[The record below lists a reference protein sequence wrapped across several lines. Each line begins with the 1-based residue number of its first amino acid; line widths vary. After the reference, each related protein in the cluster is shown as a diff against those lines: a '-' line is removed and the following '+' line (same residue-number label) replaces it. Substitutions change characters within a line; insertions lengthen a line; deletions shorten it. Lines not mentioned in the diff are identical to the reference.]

1 MEKPKKTDVVLCRR
15 PRPQFHSV
23 SEFELGPDLGEGALA
38 TVRLATHKASGKKY
52 ALKIIE
58 LDELGESDLLNIEKE
73 LEIHSKIDCPF
84 IIKMYDFFKEGR
96 MLYMVLEYASRGN
109 MFKFLTKNH
118 PLTED
123 LVLTRLWTQT
133 VLAIQYL
140 HNKNIIMRDLKPE
153 NILLNEN
160 LNVKLC
166 DFGWATHLSDTEY
179 RKLQGGTFVYMSPET
194 LKGEEQGKF
203 SDVWSLGILIF
214 ELMHNREPYSI
225 GDTYDEQM
233 YFIEV
238 QRVVFAKSTSRTLSD
253 LIYKLLKKDHTK
265 RPTVHQILSD
275 PYIQPFVEKAKA
287 GVGHPLPNADQ
298 YKKTSNIKPKALI
311 DIYNSSKNKKPAK
324 ITMHITQGEGQ
335 AYKMNSTN
343 IGQTSNHPST
353 VLHPSNLLAV
363 KTNPKIQNYLKSTSV
378 GQNTLN
384 SIVTNGNQISQRGL
398 TTLNQVRTMSTVN
411 QPRTQTDQSD
421 SQRQFINE
429 NVSRTVLTN
438 IGKSENRHIP
448 YHQST
453 QAIPLSNRNVQ
464 AHHQTATSDPRLNAS
479 HPISQQRK
487 VVIQENQVPL
497 QRNYEEPKIWS
508 GYQNQTRQVH
518 SQSHQVQNSWSNV
531 QNNNQ
536 HRVYTTQPQTH
547 LKTPTLQN
555 QNAARAPLQSD
566 PSNRN
571 TNNLQ
576 VESHRSSNADST
588 MRRPSQS
595 SNMKEILTYYQNR
608 DLEEQTPT
616 PIPASNEQ
624 PSQFNFSGQGTR
636 TLARNHT
643 STLDERKNIPQSM
656 SHQRTPLTRQ
666 HTPVVYAQTATGNP
680 MRSFQ
685 IKNQPQVEPQ
695 EGVRVNQFSA
705 WQQTP
710 NEAESDVKTVQQRNI
725 ITREY
730 NQDRNVQV
738 EQKVESQN
746 NQVIHQHNGNS
757 QRSTNIAAYIQT
769 SNNTQR
775 LQPNGHQYIRRAQSE
790 LNPQALNSLQIQT
803 QTKPTTVTH
812 QQNMNIPKLEM
823 VSTPNQNQSQ
833 ENAQNR
839 VYSQTERNIVYNY
852 QRPTGL
858 NDYNQVKPHAKVQE
872 SHTPQRA
879 SGRRIISHSK
889 NKSYDWRSF
898 QPKEVVQDK
907 QQSNSNRMIQTNQ
920 GGEQKIQVSRFQNEG
935 QTKQTVQVSSTR
947 NGQLM
952 TSNYNQGSTAINGYR
967 PSDAHRG
974 RTPTIESSNQQN
986 TQRNKSRNRIIKLS
1000 DYRPATISS
1009 RKVFMNADKDTAPSD
1024 RLQTRSRVEQPSMS
1038 PNPIQP
1044 KPQQRGM
1051 TKNRS
1056 YNDLKLYQR
1065 KLEEIEAEEKRAS
1078 QKQNVVIREYSGTYS
1093 NRASERNRN
1102 QATDQILVQT
1112 SRARFLTSHQGHFGQ
1127 VQNQRSY
1134 GVDVRQQAPG
1144 LKRNR
1149 SYRKI
1154 KLQDYKIKSKF
1165 S

>member
-1 MEKPKKTDVVLCRR
+1 MEKTKKTDVVLCRR

-23 SEFELGPDLGEGALA
+23 SEFELGADLGEGALA
-38 TVRLATHKASGKKY
+38 TVRLATHRASGKKF
-52 ALKIIE
+52 ALKIIK

-84 IIKMYDFFKEGR
+84 IIKMHDFFKEGR

-118 PLTED
+118 PLSED

-179 RKLQGGTFVYMSPET
+179 KKLQGGTFVYMSPET

-238 QRVVFAKSTSRTLSD
+238 QRVVFAKCTSRTLSD

-311 DIYNSSKNKKPAK
+311 DIYNSSKNKKPSK
-324 ITMHITQGEGQ
+324 ITMHITQGESQ
-335 AYKMNSTN
+335 AYTMHSTN

-353 VLHPSNLLAV
+353 VLHPSNLQGV

-398 TTLNQVRTMSTVN
+398 TTLNQMRTMSTVN
-411 QPRTQTDQSD
+411 HPRTQTDHSHNQK
-421 SQRQFINE
+421 QFQNE
-429 NVSRTVLTN
+429 SVGRTVMTN
-438 IGKSENRHIP
+438 IGKSETRHVP

-453 QAIPLSNRNVQ
+453 QAIQLSSRNVQ
-464 AHHQTATSDPRLNAS
+464 PQRQTNISDPRLNAS

-487 VVIQENQVPL
+487 VVIQENQVPM
-497 QRNYEEPKIWS
+497 QRHYEEPKIRS
-508 GYQNQTRQVH
+508 GYQNQTRTVH

-531 QNNNQ
+531 QANNQ
-536 HRVYTTQPQTH
+536 NRVYATQAQAH
-547 LKTPTLQN
+547 LKTPTLNN
-555 QNAARAPLQSD
+555 QNAARAPAQGD

-576 VESHRSSNADST
+576 VESQRSSNADRI

-595 SNMKEILTYYQNR
+595 SNMREILTYYQNR
-608 DLEEQTPT
+608 EVEEQAPT
-616 PIPASNEQ
+616 PIPVSNEQ

-643 STLDERKNIPQSM
+643 STLDESKDIPQLM

-685 IKNQPQVEPQ
+685 IKNQPQVEPE

-710 NEAESDVKTVQQRNI
+710 SEAKSDIKTVQQRNI

-730 NQDRNVQV
+730 NQDRNVQI
-738 EQKVESQN
+738 ESQN
-746 NQVIHQHNGNS
+746 NQVIHQNNGNP
-757 QRSTNIAAYIQT
+757 QRSTNITAYIQT
-769 SNNTQR
+769 TNNTQR
-775 LQPNGHQYIRRAQSE
+775 LQPNGHHYVRRAQSE

-803 QTKPTTVTH
+803 QTKPTAVTH
-812 QQNMNIPKLEM
+812 QPNMNIPKLEM
-823 VSTPNQNQSQ
+823 VRTPNQNQNQSQ
-833 ENAQNR
+833 ENPQNR
-839 VYSQTERNIVYNY
+839 IYSQTERNIVYNY
-852 QRPTGL
+852 QRPPGL
-858 NDYNQVKPHAKVQE
+858 NDYNQVKPQIKVHE

-879 SGRRIISHSK
+879 SGRRVISHSK

-907 QQSNSNRMIQTNQ
+907 QQSNSNRIIQTNQ
-920 GGEQKIQVSRFQNEG
+920 GVEQKIQVTRFQNED
-935 QTKQTVQVSSTR
+935 QTNQKVQVSSSR
-947 NGQLM
+947 NGQHI
-952 TSNYNQGSTAINGYR
+952 TSNYSQGNTVTNGYR
-967 PSDAHRG
+967 PADAHRG
-974 RTPTIESSNQQN
+974 RTPTIETSTQQK
-986 TQRNKSRNRIIKLS
+986 TQRNQSRNRVIKLS
-1000 DYRPATISS
+1000 DYRPATITS
-1009 RKVFMNADKDTAPSD
+1009 RKIFMNADKDTAPSD

-1038 PNPIQP
+1038 PNQMQP

-1078 QKQNVVIREYSGTYS
+1078 QKQNVVIKEYSGTYS
-1093 NRASERNRN
+1093 NRGSERNRN
-1102 QATDQILVQT
+1102 QATNQIQVQT
-1112 SRARFLTSHQGHFGQ
+1112 SRARFLTSNQGNVGQ

-1134 GVDVRQQAPG
+1134 GVDVRKQAPG
-1144 LKRNR
+1144 MKRNR

-1154 KLQDYKIKSKF
+1154 KLQDYKIKSTF